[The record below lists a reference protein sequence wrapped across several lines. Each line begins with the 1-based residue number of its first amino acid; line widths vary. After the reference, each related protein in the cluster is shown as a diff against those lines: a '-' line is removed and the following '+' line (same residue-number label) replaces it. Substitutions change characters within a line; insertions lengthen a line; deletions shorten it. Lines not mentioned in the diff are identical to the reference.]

1 MKGAVL
7 QLAVHRRYTV
17 VGLWM
22 WDTCMHT
29 ITYHK
34 TNSDLLVSVKMI
46 NIRYGL
52 VLIILLVLA
61 ELCAGQ
67 LCTTNYCCQYCNYY

>member
-1 MKGAVL
+1 MI
-7 QLAVHRRYTV
+7 QTIRYTPAA
-17 VGLWM
+17 LQ
-22 WDTCMHT
+22 
-29 ITYHK
+29 
-34 TNSDLLVSVKMI
+34 NSQAYCDALVSVKMI

-67 LCTTNYCCQYCNYY
+67 LCYVQLL

>member
-1 MKGAVL
+1 
-7 QLAVHRRYTV
+7 
-17 VGLWM
+17 M
-22 WDTCMHT
+22 WDTHYHISKSH
-29 ITYHK
+29 ITYVCKPFDTHTHLYK
-34 TNSDLLVSVKMI
+34 TNSDLLVSVKMR

-52 VLIILLVLA
+52 VLIILLVLV